1 MITED
6 MVDVAAK
13 YMWGAP
19 TNQQR
24 MLTKQVL
31 VTAFAKAPRTE
42 QFKDA
47 ITVLKVQ
54 WKHAFPGSSG
64 HTALLIIDMLSIL
77 EAQQTALIKHREAKI
92 DKMDSVIKNF
102 SCHPPCH
109 HGEGEPGALEARCQC
124 PRQVRIGSGG
134 KDHAR
139 RTDMKVC
146 TKHWDMMKEAVE
158 TSGMSS
164 LISADSE
171 HAIARTKEELEG
183 GLTADNFDPL
193 LQLGWH
199 FTSEALR
206 CGGLYLMFTNES
218 GENDGHYCPLCEF
231 ESHYDGWD
239 SKKQIENIAGQ
250 MAEWARE
257 EGLIPK
263 VQ

>member
-47 ITVLKVQ
+47 IPVLKEQ

-102 SCHPPCH
+102 RATLLAITEKGSQVLSRRDVNALAKS
-109 HGEGEPGALEARCQC
+109 ALEA
-124 PRQVRIGSGG
+124 
-134 KDHAR
+134 
-139 RTDMKVC
+139 
-146 TKHWDMMKEAVE
+146 
-158 TSGMSS
+158 
-164 LISADSE
+164 
-171 HAIARTKEELEG
+171 EEKIM
-183 GLTADNFDPL
+183 
-193 LQLGWH
+193 H
-199 FTSEALR
+199 
-206 CGGLYLMFTNES
+206 
-218 GENDGHYCPLCEF
+218 GEPT
-231 ESHYDGWD
+231 
-239 SKKQIENIAGQ
+239 
-250 MAEWARE
+250 
-257 EGLIPK
+257 
-263 VQ
+263 